1 MKRSQESVVI
11 NYTPLELIPKVP
23 VTKLQREELDAWARS
38 EVMRAIFIYLY
49 TVDDGA
55 FLLQGP

>member
-1 MKRSQESVVI
+1 MRGNQESVVI
-11 NYTPLELIPKVP
+11 SFAPLELIPKVP

-55 FLLQGP
+55 FSL